1 MCSRQPLCYI
11 AGCGAECKNTGDR
24 EQNDRDFTE
33 VFMRRSSGPRK
44 TTNLSESTHQ
54 QINMYA
60 IAAGAAG
67 VCVLGLAQPS
77 EAKID
82 CPRVASQ
89 LPVSA
94 PTEEEKHR

>member
-1 MCSRQPLCYI
+1 
-11 AGCGAECKNTGDR
+11 
-24 EQNDRDFTE
+24 
-33 VFMRRSSGPRK
+33 MRRSSGPRK
-44 TTNLSESTHQ
+44 TASNLSELIHQ

-67 VCVLGLAQPS
+67 LCVLGLAQPS

-82 CPRVASQ
+82 CPRIVSQ
-89 LPVSA
+89 FPVSA